1 MASKVVWTH
10 RARRDL
16 HSLYLYIAQDDATA
30 AERHRLQILEKVDG
44 LVLHPEMGRIVPE
57 RNDPRIREI
66 FHNPYRIVY
75 RNRVESERVEVLR
88 VWHAARGEPR
98 IRT

>member
-1 MASKVVWTH
+1 MASTVVWTH

-16 HSLYLYIAQDDATA
+16 RNLYRYIAQDDATA
-30 AERHRLQILEKVDG
+30 AERQRLQILEKADALIG
-44 LVLHPEMGRIVPE
+44 HPEMGRIVPE

-75 RNRVESERVEVLR
+75 RYRVESEWVEVLR
-88 VWHAARGEPR
+88 VWHAARGEPQ
-98 IRT
+98 IAI